1 MDPASSQW
9 RPCSSCKTAIPFE
22 TTYWVCNV
30 STCNR
35 KRTGFVFCSVECWDT
50 HLGVVYHRDSYAL
63 ERRSPSAAQ
72 WRREQGQSAG
82 ARTAARSP
90 KPASERANARPPRR
104 IVPSTTAA
112 PREERLPR
120 DVLIVSSKLKA
131 YIRARSEMNT
141 SDAALEP
148 LSDAVRRLCD
158 KAIEKAR
165 RAERKTVLARDF
177 D

>member
-1 MDPASSQW
+1 MDPVSAHW
-9 RPCSSCKTAIPFE
+9 RPCSSCKAPIAFE
-22 TTYWVCNV
+22 TTYWVCNI

-50 HLGVVYHRDSYAL
+50 HLGVVYHRESYAL
-63 ERRSPSAAQ
+63 ERRSPSVSQ
-72 WRREQGQSAG
+72 WRREQGPSG
-82 ARTAARSP
+82 GSRTAARSP
-90 KPASERANARPPRR
+90 QPAHERPSARPPRR
-104 IVPSTTAA
+104 IVPASTT
-112 PREERLPR
+112 PRDEAIPR

-131 YIRARSEMNT
+131 YVRARSGMNT

-158 KAIEKAR
+158 AAIAKAR